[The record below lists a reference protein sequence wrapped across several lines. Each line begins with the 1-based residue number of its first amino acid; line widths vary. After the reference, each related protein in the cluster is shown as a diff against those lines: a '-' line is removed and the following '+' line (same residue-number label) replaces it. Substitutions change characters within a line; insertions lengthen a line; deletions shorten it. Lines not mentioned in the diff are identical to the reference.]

1 MFLLLINYDFSRP
14 SSDFCEI
21 LDVATTI
28 NSKAAKRLLALICD
42 SFRNIHDVQLCL
54 TGYYNCQQK
63 ILELDSASLFQCHR
77 EVNMKPHPSANYQ
90 K

>member
-28 NSKAAKRLLALICD
+28 NSKAAKRLLGLICD
-42 SFRNIHDVQLCL
+42 SFQNIHDV
-54 TGYYNCQQK
+54 
-63 ILELDSASLFQCHR
+63 
-77 EVNMKPHPSANYQ
+77 
-90 K
+90 